1 MIVCNGAMT
10 MTNKKMPSETTLNNA
25 FTIKRKSISRKPIR
39 SKSGRQSSMSMYSVT
54 TVSSEEGTNI
64 KDGGSISQVPP
75 QTSVEKSVQ
84 PLSPPAMNNEGSI
97 DL

>member
-1 MIVCNGAMT
+1 MIDNVMQGCHAISKYHVFYGFFF
-10 MTNKKMPSETTLNNA
+10 L
-25 FTIKRKSISRKPIR
+25 RYSISRKPIR

-64 KDGGSISQVPP
+64 KDGGAISQVPL